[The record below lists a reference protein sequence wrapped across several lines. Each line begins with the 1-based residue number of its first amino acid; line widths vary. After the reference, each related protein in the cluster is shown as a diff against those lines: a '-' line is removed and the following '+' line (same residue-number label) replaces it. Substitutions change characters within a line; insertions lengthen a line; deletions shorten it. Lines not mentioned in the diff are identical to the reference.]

1 MLFIVDQTLSILK
14 DFPFEP
20 LKFHKY
26 YFAGLIGLEVNE
38 GISLPFLAKS
48 TNTLSVEISLLFKGL
63 AITHLNKNALFCFPD
78 GYINKTKYTMVP
90 GYTFL

>member
-1 MLFIVDQTLSILK
+1 MILIQILKDHLLIIVDQTLSILK

-38 GISLPFLAKS
+38 GISLPFLTKS
-48 TNTLSVEISLLFKGL
+48 TNILSAEISLLFKGL
-63 AITHLNKNALFCFPD
+63 TITHLKKMHRSASLMA
-78 GYINKTKYTMVP
+78 I
-90 GYTFL
+90 